1 MEENKVL
8 DFVLYKAK
16 KNAELFLDDMYEN
29 DYRRINAIMNP
40 DNINS
45 LTLYLMLMN
54 EKLDGYSTLTQLNEA
69 SKALSD
75 KGVKH
80 NINAEFDKDDQNE
93 TIKEFLNLVEGVD
106 GYLNDCTEIMCDL
119 HEKIK
124 SSFTLLTGMSLGS
137 VFSIPEI
144 NNRAEKLYLD
154 MKKSKNFEKLF
165 NYVVTSMVDL
175 ALDSSSTAGDD
186 FEQVANKNVGILKS
200 YLNDKHISLYETY
213 VLYDKILLRAIGNV
227 ARLGRFMA
235 EICNDNLDIPENEH
249 CMYIIENKSL
259 DKLFKAF
266 DENDKKV
273 MPDLGAHDG
282 RKFTNRLI
290 GIKNRRDYVSGE
302 ETLIDSS
309 EIENEMLF
317 NIITEAPHQLETF
330 VKFLIDEKIKLPLAG
345 DRINFYLADL
355 ASKFDNR
362 TISRAFIE
370 EHGTGLPDIDKFRSA
385 NGITSEMISFVK
397 AKKPKKSNDKTQD
410 NARVLTKRPPRE

>member
-16 KNAELFLDDMYEN
+16 NNAELFLDDLYEN
-29 DYRRINAIMNP
+29 DYKRINAIMNP

-45 LTLYLMLMN
+45 LSLYLLLLS
-54 EKLDGYSTLTQLNEA
+54 EKLDAYASLTQISEA
-69 SKALSD
+69 SKALTANGQKHDVPAEYD
-75 KGVKH
+75 K
-80 NINAEFDKDDQNE
+80 EDQQE
-93 TIKEFLNLVEGVD
+93 TIKEFLNLVDQVD
-106 GYLNDCTEIMCDL
+106 AYINDCTNIMCNL

-124 SSFTLLTGMSLGS
+124 SSFTLLTGMDLST
-137 VFSIPEI
+137 VFAVPDI
-144 NNRAEKLYLD
+144 NNHAEKMYLD
-154 MKKSKNFEKLF
+154 LKKSKNFDKIF

-175 ALDSSSTAGDD
+175 ALDADSTPADD
-186 FEQVANKNVGILKS
+186 FEQVANKNVGILRS
-200 YLNDKHISLYETY
+200 YLDDKHISLYETY
-213 VLYDKILLRAIGNV
+213 VLYDKILLRAIGNI

-235 EICNDNLDIPENEH
+235 EICNEDIDIPTNEH
-249 CMYIIENKSL
+249 CLYIVENKNL

-266 DENDKKV
+266 DDNDKKA
-273 MPDLGAHDG
+273 MPDLEAHDG

-290 GIKNRRDYVSGE
+290 GIKNRRKYLGGE

-317 NIITEAPHQLETF
+317 NIITTAPHQLETF

-345 DRINFYLADL
+345 DRMNFYLTDL

-370 EHGTGLPDIDKFRSA
+370 EHGTGLPNIDEFRNN

-397 AKKPKKSNDKTQD
+397 AKKPGKQKSKSQD
-410 NARVLTKRPPRE
+410 NVKVMTKTPRD